1 MAGVGTFLSP
11 PIGASKSTAVKFSRP
26 NMSAGTP
33 FRVRLSGSS
42 HRHCRHALSA
52 CSERELVVSEGPSCI
67 FVGPIETASQ
77 ETLEALYRQARDA
90 YYSGTPLIVDDMFD
104 RVEEQLKLRWY
115 GSNCVVKYP
124 RCSLRRQSTYADA
137 QRDTCTLIEDVTMYV
152 GQEDPSQ
159 VFALASIWFLI
170 LVFGSCVC
178 LLPMLYNITLAFQD
192 AFKSEVACSSQSSAM
207 ENSLGM
213 LNSVLLMLIGSVIGF
228 PIASASAKALQGL
241 WRNDLV
247 ALKGACPNCGEE
259 VFAFVRS
266 DQSNGSPHR
275 ADCHVCECLLEF
287 RTKVEKSSPKQGQ
300 RWVHGRVY
308 LISKR
313 QNHQR

>member
-1 MAGVGTFLSP
+1 MLN
-11 PIGASKSTAVKFSRP
+11 K
-26 NMSAGTP
+26 
-33 FRVRLSGSS
+33 
-42 HRHCRHALSA
+42 
-52 CSERELVVSEGPSCI
+52 
-67 FVGPIETASQ
+67 
-77 ETLEALYRQARDA
+77 
-90 YYSGTPLIVDDMFD
+90 
-104 RVEEQLKLRWY
+104 
-115 GSNCVVKYP
+115 
-124 RCSLRRQSTYADA
+124 
-137 QRDTCTLIEDVTMYV
+137 QRDTCTWIEDVMMYV

-192 AFKSEVACSSQSSAM
+192 AFKSEVAYSSQSSAM

-213 LNSVLLMLIGSVIGF
+213 LNSVLLMLMGSVIGF

-247 ALKGACPNCGEE
+247 ALKGECPNCGEE

-287 RTKVEKSSPKQGQ
+287 RTKVEKSIPKLGK

-313 QNHQR
+313 RNHQR